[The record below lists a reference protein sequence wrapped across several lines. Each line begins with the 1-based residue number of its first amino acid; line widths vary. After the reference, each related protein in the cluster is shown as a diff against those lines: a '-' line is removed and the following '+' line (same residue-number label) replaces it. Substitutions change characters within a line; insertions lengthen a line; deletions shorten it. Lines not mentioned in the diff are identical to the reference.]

1 MLPFKFELINNLFER
16 KGIKV
21 YLSTTNFQLGYLHVV
36 ALRNLLFMYLRNKL
50 YFWFIYVLI
59 LHCSW
64 EDNQKHPT
72 AIHTYFKIKVT
83 NISKNLS
90 VVISVLSKV
99 PGLPLSQSFYR
110 LN

>member
-16 KGIKV
+16 KEIKV
-21 YLSTTNFQLGYLHVV
+21 YLSTTNFQLRYLHVV
-36 ALRNLLFMYLRNKL
+36 ALRNLLLMYLRNKL